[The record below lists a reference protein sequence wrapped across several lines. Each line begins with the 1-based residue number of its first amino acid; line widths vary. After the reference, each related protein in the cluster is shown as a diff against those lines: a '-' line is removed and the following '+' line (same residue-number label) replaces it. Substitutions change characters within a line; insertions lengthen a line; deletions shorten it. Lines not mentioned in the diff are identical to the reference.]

1 MVFTLVM
8 EGRVCKGRGG
18 REEKK
23 LKAICCQQWSYSPVF
38 PSESHNAER
47 IESRGCV
54 YLLNPC
60 DMTTALKA
68 HGKLLFLQGV
78 DVFEPTV

>member
-1 MVFTLVM
+1 M

-23 LKAICCQQWSYSPVF
+23 LKAICCQQWSYFPVF

-47 IESRGCV
+47 IESQGGV
-54 YLLNPC
+54 YLLNPY
-60 DMTTALKA
+60 DMTSTVLKA
-68 HGKLLFLQGV
+68 HGKLLFLQGI